1 MGKKL
6 FIGNFLVYFL
16 VMIFSLTFMCQSAF
30 SSGVVHLK
38 ASAGDNDDYPAVMG
52 LNKFAELVDARTNGQ
67 VKIDVYSK
75 GTLYGDQRE
84 EVEAVKNQTIAFSLP
99 QVSVLSSWDPKVD
112 FFSMPYLFSGT
123 EHAERV
129 IDSNTG
135 KKIFA
140 DLAQYDLVVLSS
152 FTAGGMRSFYNSLRP
167 IKSAADMKGM
177 TLRTTSSPLF
187 IEAIKALGGI
197 PTPIS
202 WGELYTALQ
211 QKVVDGAEHSPIDV
225 MLYNFDEACQYYSLD
240 EHTYD
245 LIPLVGNTKIIGKL
259 DKKLQDIIYKSAIDA
274 QTWEREYANGQAE
287 GAIVTLEKRGM
298 KINKVDKDSFYKKV
312 ISVNKIYAEKL
323 GMDIY
328 NEIVSQR

>member
-1 MGKKL
+1 MGKKR
-6 FIGNFLVYFL
+6 FVGKFLVFAL
-16 VMIFSLTFMCQSAF
+16 VMVFSLSFMCQSAF
-30 SSGVVHLK
+30 SSSVVHLK
-38 ASAGDNDDYPAVMG
+38 ASSGDNDDYPAVMG
-52 LNKFAELVDARTNGQ
+52 LYKFAELVEARTNGQ
-67 VKIDVYSK
+67 VTVDVYSK

-129 IDSNTG
+129 IDSSTG

-140 DLAQYDLVVLSS
+140 DLGKYDLVVLSS
-152 FTAGGMRSFYNSLRP
+152 FTAGGMRSFYNSARP
-167 IKSAADMKGM
+167 IKTAADMKGM

-259 DKKLQDIIYKSAIDA
+259 DKKYQDIIYQSALDA
-274 QTWEREYANGQAE
+274 QTWERNYANGQAKD
-287 GAIVTLEKRGM
+287 AIATLEKRGM

-312 ISVNKIYAEKL
+312 IGVNKAYAKKL
-323 GMDIY
+323 GIDIY
-328 NEIVSQR
+328 DEIISQR